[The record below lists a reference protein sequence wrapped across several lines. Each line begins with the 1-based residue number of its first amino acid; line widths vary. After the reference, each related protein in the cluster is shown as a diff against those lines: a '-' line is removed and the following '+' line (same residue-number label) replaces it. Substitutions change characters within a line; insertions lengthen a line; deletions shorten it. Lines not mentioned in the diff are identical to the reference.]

1 MNLDN
6 ISMYFK
12 LNAPVVIY
20 DLDFLLTHIE
30 KLKKEVPNKIKVLYS
45 VKANSNYKI
54 LKFLNNNEFI
64 SGFECASIQ
73 ELNLIEKLTKK
84 HISITG
90 PSFSYNDIKDL
101 YDNGYIYDFNS
112 INQIK
117 NLGGFLF
124 DKSIGIRVMIDKS
137 SLEYK
142 NNNSSRFGITVNEL
156 MKDENIQYL
165 NNNNIK
171 IERIHFHSGE
181 KDSKDIEKILNCV
194 KFIYETELKKDI
206 KSINLGGGWKFLSD
220 KNRLNRELL
229 NIIEE
234 IDCDNYDIFI
244 EPGSLII
251 DKCGYLLVEV
261 IDIDKRQNH
270 QSAVV
275 NVSAHNLLTWFL
287 TYPIANN
294 GNNSKKY
301 KTDLWGASCYEE
313 DFFLKN
319 HQMNEMFV
327 GTKILFYPFGA
338 YFKNNCKR
346 LHDIEFPT
354 EVYFYDG
361 EFI

>member
-124 DKSIGIRVMIDKS
+124 DKSIGIRIMIDKS

-194 KFIYETELKKDI
+194 KFIYETELKKI
-206 KSINLGGGWKFLSD
+206 
-220 KNRLNRELL
+220 
-229 NIIEE
+229 
-234 IDCDNYDIFI
+234 
-244 EPGSLII
+244 
-251 DKCGYLLVEV
+251 
-261 IDIDKRQNH
+261 
-270 QSAVV
+270 
-275 NVSAHNLLTWFL
+275 
-287 TYPIANN
+287 
-294 GNNSKKY
+294 
-301 KTDLWGASCYEE
+301 
-313 DFFLKN
+313 LK
-319 HQMNEMFV
+319 
-327 GTKILFYPFGA
+327 A
-338 YFKNNCKR
+338 
-346 LHDIEFPT
+346 
-354 EVYFYDG
+354 
-361 EFI
+361 